1 MHNITI
7 TGYNSEGEGVG
18 RSDGLVV
25 FVPFALAGE
34 TVRVQIVKQHS
45 SYAHA
50 ELVEILQPSPERIT
64 PECPHFGA
72 CGGCGLLHM
81 TYAEELR
88 LKQGNVARA
97 LRLPDVPIIPSP
109 TVQHYRNKTTWQTD
123 GKKIGLYARKSHDV
137 IAVEHCLLQS
147 QQANATKHSRLFYRE
162 PRQNLCGLAFQL
174 SDTSFFQVNNAAAE
188 KMIDTIAQHVS
199 PTDHILDLYCGV
211 GAIGLCLAKHV
222 RSITGVE
229 INKQAVKEAA
239 ANARR
244 NNITNAKFHAGK
256 SENVIS
262 ELDLSA
268 FDVVIIDPPRAG
280 CDKRL
285 IDALQAQRV
294 AKLIYVSC
302 NPATLARDVKR
313 LANYTLTS
321 AAAVDMFPRTAHVET
336 VCVLETQKESAE

>member
-1 MHNITI
+1 MITMHTITI

-18 RSDGLVV
+18 RCDGLVV
-25 FVPFALAGE
+25 FVPFAIAGE
-34 TVRVQIVKQHS
+34 TVRVQILKQHS

-50 ELVEILQPSPERIT
+50 ELVEILKPSSERIT
-64 PECPHFGA
+64 PECPHFGV

-81 TYAEELR
+81 TYNEELR
-88 LKQGNVARA
+88 LKKDNVARA

-109 TVQHYRNKTTWQTD
+109 VVRHYRNKTTWQTD
-123 GKKIGLYARKSHDV
+123 GAKIGLYARKSHDV
-137 IAVEHCLLQS
+137 VDVEHCLLQS
-147 QQANATKHSRLFYRE
+147 ALANATKHSNLFYRE
-162 PRQNLCGLAFQL
+162 PRQCLCGLEFHL

-188 KMIDTIAQHVS
+188 KMIEVIAQHVS
-199 PTDHILDLYCGV
+199 PTDNVLDLYCGV
-211 GAIGLCLAKHV
+211 GAIGLCLANYV
-222 RSITGVE
+222 RSVTGVE
-229 INKQAVKEAA
+229 INKQAVKEAV

-244 NNITNAKFHAGK
+244 NNITNATFHAGK

-294 AKLIYVSC
+294 AKLIYISC

-313 LANYTLTS
+313 LSHYTLIS
-321 AAAVDMFPRTAHVET
+321 ATAVDMFPRTAHVET
-336 VCVLETQKESAE
+336 VCVLK

>member
-1 MHNITI
+1 MHTITI

-25 FVPFALAGE
+25 FVPFALTGE

-50 ELVEILQPSPERIT
+50 ELVEILEPSPARIT
-64 PECPHFGA
+64 PECPHFGI

-81 TYAEELR
+81 TYNEELR
-88 LKQGNVARA
+88 LKKDNVARA
-97 LRLPDVPIIPSP
+97 LRLPDVLIIPSP
-109 TVQHYRNKTTWQTD
+109 VQQHYRNKTTWQRD
-123 GKKIGLYARKSHDV
+123 GEKVGLYARKSHNV
-137 IAVEHCLLQS
+137 VEVEHCLLQS
-147 QQANATKHSRLFYRE
+147 TQANATKHTQLFYRNS
-162 PRQNLCGLAFQL
+162 RQILCGLEFHL
-174 SDTSFFQVNNAAAE
+174 SDTSFFQVNNAGAE
-188 KMIDTIAQHVS
+188 KMIEVIAQHVS
-199 PTDHILDLYCGV
+199 PKDNVLDLYCGV
-211 GAIGLCLAKHV
+211 GAIGLCLARHV
-222 RSITGVE
+222 HSVTGVE
-229 INKQAVKEAA
+229 VNKQAVKEAI

-244 NNITNAKFHAGK
+244 NGIANAKFHAGK

-268 FDVVIIDPPRAG
+268 FNVVIIDPPRAG

-285 IDALQAQRV
+285 IDALQTQQV

-313 LANYTLTS
+313 LSHYTLTS
-321 AAAVDMFPRTAHVET
+321 TTAVDMFPRTVHVET
-336 VCVLETQKESAE
+336 VCMLE